1 MVDARQVAEKNVK
14 ESQAKSKQIIESAQQ
29 SAAQLR
35 KEADSYAT
43 GRQNIAEQADASSCD
58 SRPSPGSKQSA

>member
-35 KEADSYAT
+35 KEPTRMPLDGKTSRSRPMQ
-43 GRQNIAEQADASSCD
+43 GSCD